1 MMKILHGSNHIIE
14 TPDIAVGNPY
24 NDYGRGFY
32 CTESEE
38 LAKEWACSNNKNGFA
53 NKYELDTEN
62 LDILYLNSDNY
73 NILNWLAILTK
84 NRTYWENSTI
94 SEAAKKYIAENF
106 MVNTEG
112 YDVIIGYRADDSYFS
127 FARDFVSGTIS
138 YSQLSEAMKLGELG
152 EQVVLISKKAFE
164 NIKFI
169 ANSPADV
176 QVYYTRKKERDRLA
190 RKKYRETKSMENLK
204 DELFMIDIIR
214 EGMKQNDPRLR

>member
-1 MMKILHGSNHIIE
+1 MILYHGSEKIIE
-14 TPDIAVGNPY
+14 SPVYGKGNLR

-53 NKYELDTEN
+53 NKNVLELEG
-62 LDILYLNSDNY
+62 LKILYLNSEKY
-73 NILNWLAILTK
+73 NILNWLAILAK

-106 MVNTEG
+106 MIDITG
-112 YDVIIGYRADDSYFS
+112 YDVIKGYRADDSYFS

-138 YSQLSEAMKLGELG
+138 YRQLTEAMKLGELG
-152 EQVVLISKKAFE
+152 EQIVLISEKAFE

-169 ANSPADV
+169 STSPADA
-176 QVYYTRKKERDRLA
+176 QIYYKKKKERDKQA
-190 RKKYRETKSMENLK
+190 RKKYRETKNVENLK
-204 DELFMIDIIR
+204 NELFMIDIIR
-214 EGMKQNDPRLR
+214 EGMKQNDLRLR

>member
-1 MMKILHGSNHIIE
+1 MIIYHGSEKIIE
-14 TPDIAVGNPY
+14 KPIYGKGNLR

-38 LAKEWACSNNKNGFA
+38 LAKEWACSNNKNGFS

-190 RKKYRETKSMENLK
+190 RKKNRETKSMENLK

>member
-1 MMKILHGSNHIIE
+1 MILYHGSEKIIE
-14 TPDIAVGNPY
+14 KPVYGKGNLR

-53 NKYELDTEN
+53 NKYKLDTKGLN
-62 LDILYLNSDNY
+62 ILYLNSEKY

-94 SEAAKKYIAENF
+94 SEVAKKYLAENF
-106 MVNTEG
+106 MINTTE

-138 YSQLSEAMKLGELG
+138 YRQLSEAMELGNLG
-152 EQVVLISKKAFE
+152 EQIVLISEKAFE
-164 NIKFI
+164 NIRFI
-169 ANSPADV
+169 SNSPADV
-176 QVYYTRKKERDRLA
+176 QIYYKKKKDRDQKA
-190 RKKYRETKSMENLK
+190 RKKYRETKGMESLK
-204 DELFMIDIIR
+204 DELFIIDIMR
-214 EGMKQNDPRLR
+214 EGMKQNDSRLR

>member
-1 MMKILHGSNHIIE
+1 MIIYHGSEKIIE
-14 TPDIAVGNPY
+14 KPVYGKGNLR

-53 NKYELDTEN
+53 NKYKLDTKGLN
-62 LDILYLNSDNY
+62 ILYLNSEKY

-94 SEAAKKYIAENF
+94 SEVAKKYLAENF
-106 MVNTEG
+106 MIDTTE

-138 YSQLSEAMKLGELG
+138 YRQLSEAMKLGNLG
-152 EQVVLISKKAFE
+152 EQIVLISDKAFE
-164 NIKFI
+164 NITFI
-169 ANSPADV
+169 SNSPADA
-176 QVYYTRKKERDRLA
+176 QIYYKRKKDRDQKA
-190 RKKYRETKSMENLK
+190 RKKYRETKGMESLK
-204 DELFMIDIIR
+204 DELFIIDIMR
-214 EGMKQNDPRLR
+214 EGMKQNDSRLR

>member
-1 MMKILHGSNHIIE
+1 MILFHGSEKIIE
-14 TPDIAVGNPY
+14 NPVYGKGNLR

-53 NKYELDTEN
+53 NKYELN
-62 LDILYLNSDNY
+62 LEGLNVLYLNSEEY

-106 MVNTEG
+106 MIDTTG

-138 YSQLSEAMKLGELG
+138 YRQLSEAMKLGELG
-152 EQVVLISKKAFE
+152 EQVVLVSKKAFE
-164 NIKFI
+164 NIRFI
-169 ANSPADV
+169 SNSPADV
-176 QVYYTRKKERDRLA
+176 QIYYARKKERDSQA
-190 RKKYRETKSMENLK
+190 RKKYRETKNMENLK
-204 DELFMIDIIR
+204 DELFIIDIIR
-214 EGMKQNDPRLR
+214 EGMKQNDSRLR

>member
-1 MMKILHGSNHIIE
+1 MIIYHGSEKIIE
-14 TPDIAVGNPY
+14 KPIYGKGNLR

-214 EGMKQNDPRLR
+214 EGMKQNDPCLR

>member
-1 MMKILHGSNHIIE
+1 MIIYHGSEKIIE
-14 TPDIAVGNPY
+14 KPIYGKGNLR

>member
-1 MMKILHGSNHIIE
+1 MIIYHGSEKIIE
-14 TPDIAVGNPY
+14 KPIYGKGNLR

-38 LAKEWACSNNKNGFA
+38 LAKEWACSNNKNGFS

-190 RKKYRETKSMENLK
+190 RKKNRETKSMENLK

-214 EGMKQNDPRLR
+214 EGMKQNDPCLR

>member
-1 MMKILHGSNHIIE
+1 MIIYHGSEKIIE
-14 TPDIAVGNPY
+14 KPIYGKGNLR

-94 SEAAKKYIAENF
+94 SEVAKKYIAENF